1 MPFHNGQ
8 GAQFVVN
15 LVQSLFRPI
24 LWRTCRVV
32 ERTPD
37 PLEPLLVPTLR
48 ILIAV
53 PLAVLIAPLLAGFLL
68 PSTLRGLYPVPN
80 SVGLPFLVA
89 EAITLLLLALPGLA
103 ARLGRWFLPVT
114 LFFCTLDP
122 VGTVIAHVSLYATDA
137 APGSIPLELPVF
149 GLQSIWP
156 LTFFLTIPL
165 IVVAWQYTFRWVLV
179 FAGALLGID
188 LLLAIYLGQVGSADA
203 AWALLQL
210 AFGRTVVFLANG
222 YLVSRL
228 VAGQRQQRAALAAA
242 NRQLVQYAL
251 TQEQLA
257 VSRERNRLAR
267 ELHDT
272 LAHYMSGL
280 VLEMEGIRLLWDAD
294 NSQARTAFDNAI
306 GTARSGLVETRR
318 ALQALRAAPLAD
330 LGLIGAVRVLAENM
344 AARNQWRLR
353 MELPT
358 MPVALP
364 GDVDEAAYRIV
375 QESLANI
382 ERHASATLVTLALQA
397 DAERLVLHIKD
408 DGVGFDMT
416 EAVAKEKF
424 GILGMEER
432 SRLVGGTLVI
442 HSRPGQGT
450 VLTFTFTYQPGE
462 QPIVLQPTGSFQ
474 GVTEPERIS

>member
-1 MPFHNGQ
+1 MSMRNGQ
-8 GAQFVVN
+8 GTRFVVN
-15 LVQSLFRPI
+15 HVQSFFWPI
-24 LWRTCRVV
+24 FWRTCRVV

-48 ILIAV
+48 LLIAV
-53 PLAVLIAPLLAGFLL
+53 PLVVLFAPLLVGFLL
-68 PSTLRGLYPVPN
+68 PTTLRGLYPAPS

-89 EAITLLLLALPGLA
+89 ETITLLLLALPGLA
-103 ARLGRWFLPVT
+103 ARLGRWFLPIT
-114 LFFCTLDP
+114 LIFCTLGP
-122 VGTVIAHVSLYATDA
+122 VGTVIAHVSLYAADA
-137 APGSIPLELPVF
+137 APGSIPLDLPVF

-188 LLLAIYLGQVGSADA
+188 LLLAIYLGQVGSVDA

-228 VAGQRQQRAALAAA
+228 VTGQRQQRAALAAA

-257 VSRERNRLAR
+257 ISRERNRLAR

-294 NSQARTAFDNAI
+294 NSLARTTFDNAI
-306 GTARSGLVETRR
+306 VTARSGLVETRR
-318 ALQALRAAPLAD
+318 ALQALRASPLAD
-330 LGLIGAVRVLAENM
+330 LGLIGAVRLLAENM

-353 MELPT
+353 LELPA
-358 MPVALP
+358 MPVVLP
-364 GDVDEAAYRIV
+364 EDVDEVAYRIV
-375 QESLANI
+375 QEGLANI
-382 ERHASATLVTLALQA
+382 ERHASAKMVTVALQA
-397 DAERLVLHIKD
+397 DAERLALHIED
-408 DGVGFDMT
+408 DGVGFSMM
-416 EAVAKEKF
+416 EAAAMEKF
-424 GILGMEER
+424 GILGMQER
-432 SRLVGGTLVI
+432 SRLVGGKLLI
-442 HSRPGQGT
+442 SSRPGQGT
-450 VLTFTFTYQPGE
+450 VLKFTFTYKPGE
-462 QPIVLQPTGSFQ
+462 QPIFLQPTVSFQ
-474 GVTEPERIS
+474 RVTEPERTT